1 MSVLRIATRKSPL
14 ALRQA
19 ELVASELR
27 RRHPDLE
34 VTLLPLSTRGD
45 KLLDAP
51 LATVGGKG
59 LFIKELESA
68 LLDGRADVA
77 VHSVKDVTVEIP
89 AGLQMPVICRRADP
103 RDALVSRQYSSLDA
117 LPEAV
122 VVGTSSLRRRC
133 QLLALRPDLRVVNL
147 RGGVNTRLR
156 KLDAGDFD
164 AVILACAGLA
174 RLGLEDRIAEAIP
187 PERMIPAIGQGALGL
202 EIRAEDTTTGDLI
215 APLNDAASA
224 VCVRAE
230 RAMNAALV
238 GGCQVPLAG
247 HAVLDGEQLALVGL
261 VASVDGGEVVRV
273 SQTAPAADPESLG
286 RAVAGALLDRGAG
299 KILAKVYDSA

>member
-230 RAMNAALV
+230 RAMNAALD

-261 VASVDGGEVVRV
+261 VASVDGSEVVRV

-286 RAVAGALLDRGAG
+286 RAVAGALVDRGAG